1 MNILNNQDFDKLY
14 SEFNDSTKPFRYVV
28 IDNFFKDSVIDKL
41 HKEFP
46 EVTDDRWVY
55 TRPKF
60 YGKPNIF
67 EKKMYA
73 ISVPENLP
81 EYWYEVIMNL
91 NSKSFCEYT
100 SKFTDINGLLPDEHN
115 DIGQWSGIRYMAK
128 GSKQLIHSDARLHPH
143 TKLEK
148 KITVV
153 GYLNKK
159 WNDEDDGCI
168 EIWNNDLTKCVDRI
182 LPLYNRITLFENTDK
197 SYHGVPVVNKGRK
210 SFMMTLVKRDD
221 SFEEIRPKAKFVK
234 RPNEDDEKL
243 FDELAEIR
251 AKLTDY

>member
-28 IDNFFKDSVIDKL
+28 IDNFFKQEVIDKL
-41 HKEFP
+41 HTEFP
-46 EVTDDRWVY
+46 KTNDERWVY

-91 NSKSFCEYT
+91 NSKSFCEYV
-100 SKFTDINGLLPDEHN
+100 SIFTGIDGLLPDEHN
-115 DIGQWSGIRYMAK
+115 EIGQWSGIRYMAK

-143 TKLEK
+143 TKSEK

-153 GYLNKK
+153 GYLNKE
-159 WNDEDDGCI
+159 WTGDDDGCI
-168 EIWNNDLTKCVDRI
+168 EIWNNNITECVDRI
-182 LPLYNRITLFENTDK
+182 PPVYNRITLFENTDK
-197 SYHGVPVVNKGRK
+197 SYHGVPIVNKGRN
-210 SFMMTLVKRDD
+210 SFMMTLVKKDGG
-221 SFEEIRPKAKFVK
+221 FEEIRPKAKFVK

-243 FDELAEIR
+243 FDELSEIR

>member
-1 MNILNNQDFDKLY
+1 MEILNNQDLKKLN
-14 SEFNDSTKPFRYVV
+14 SEFNDPTKPLKYVV
-28 IDNFFKDSVIDKL
+28 IDNFFNEDVIDKL
-41 HKEFP
+41 YNKFP
-46 EVTDDRWVY
+46 KDTDTRWVH

-60 YGKPNIF
+60 YGKQNIF
-67 EKKMYA
+67 EKKMHA
-73 ISVPENLP
+73 ISTPENLP
-81 EYWYEVIMNL
+81 KYWYEIIMNL
-91 NSKSFCEYT
+91 NSKSFCDYVSELT
-100 SKFTDINGLLPDEHN
+100 GINQLLPDTHN
-115 DIGQWSGIRYMAK
+115 QIGQWSGIRYMPK

-159 WNDEDDGCI
+159 WTDKDDGCI
-168 EIWNNDLTKCVDRI
+168 EIWNNDVTECVDRI

-210 SFMMTLVKRDD
+210 SFMMTLVKKDD

-234 RPNEDDEKL
+234 RPNEDNEKL
-243 FDELAEIR
+243 FDELSEIR

>member
-100 SKFTDINGLLPDEHN
+100 LKSDIKCFTN
-115 DIGQWSGIRYMAK
+115 
-128 GSKQLIHSDARLHPH
+128 
-143 TKLEK
+143 
-148 KITVV
+148 VV
-153 GYLNKK
+153 DDGLNKCK
-159 WNDEDDGCI
+159 YPEEHSSFPLPISCA
-168 EIWNNDLTKCVDRI
+168 I
-182 LPLYNRITLFENTDK
+182 L
-197 SYHGVPVVNKGRK
+197 
-210 SFMMTLVKRDD
+210 
-221 SFEEIRPKAKFVK
+221 
-234 RPNEDDEKL
+234 
-243 FDELAEIR
+243 
-251 AKLTDY
+251 